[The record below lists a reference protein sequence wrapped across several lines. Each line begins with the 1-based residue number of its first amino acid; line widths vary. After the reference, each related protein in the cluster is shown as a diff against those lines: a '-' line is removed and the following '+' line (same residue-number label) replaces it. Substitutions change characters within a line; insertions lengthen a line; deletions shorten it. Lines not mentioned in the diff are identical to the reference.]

1 MAVRIVGMIHAGV
14 RVAPDEASVARAA
27 EIYGG
32 LLGFQADGARPDI
45 PGVPGFW
52 FNIGAHPGAL
62 QIHVMGAEGVS
73 PVARTAQQ
81 DPARP
86 HLAFAVE
93 DLEEAKRE
101 LERRGIAFWIF
112 GGLVGP
118 ASELVLF
125 EDGCGNMLEFQQAP
139 GRGARGKRE
148 SGAG

>member
-1 MAVRIVGMIHAGV
+1 LAIKVIGMIHAGI
-14 RVAPDEASVARAA
+14 RVAPDEASVARAE
-27 EIYGG
+27 EIYGD
-32 LLGFQADGARPDI
+32 LLGFQVDGRRPEI

-52 FNIGAHPGAL
+52 LNIGASSATL
-62 QIHVMGAEGVS
+62 QLHVMGAEGIS
-73 PVARTAQQ
+73 PVARSKHQ

-101 LERRGIAFWIF
+101 LERRGIEFWIF

-125 EDGCGNMLEFQQAP
+125 EDGCGNMFEFQQVQ
-139 GRGARGKRE
+139 G
-148 SGAG
+148 